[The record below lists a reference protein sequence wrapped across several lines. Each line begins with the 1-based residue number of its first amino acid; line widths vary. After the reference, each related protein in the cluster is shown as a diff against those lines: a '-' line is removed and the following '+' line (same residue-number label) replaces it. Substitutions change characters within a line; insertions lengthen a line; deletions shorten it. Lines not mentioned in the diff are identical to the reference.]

1 MSNEKA
7 SRGKSWDEN
16 EVRLCLNYI
25 QAIKAESRGRGV
37 SFKSP
42 SLLELHNQLPS
53 RTLMSVGA
61 KVRGLMQKYGMIK
74 AKKTANQELHVEIAE
89 LKAQRNLWGLKAA
102 VDPEPT
108 EQWAEE
114 APAPSNH
121 VVSIPLKNLYGKV
134 DFETFISLV
143 K

>member
-1 MSNEKA
+1 
-7 SRGKSWDEN
+7 
-16 EVRLCLNYI
+16 
-25 QAIKAESRGRGV
+25 
-37 SFKSP
+37 
-42 SLLELHNQLPS
+42 
-53 RTLMSVGA
+53 MSVGA

-89 LKAQRNLWGLKAA
+89 LKAQRNLWGLKADA
-102 VDPEPT
+102 PTETPPQWEDPEPI
-108 EQWAEE
+108 
-114 APAPSNH
+114 NH